1 MNLLPLFA
9 LLGIVGLLVILFVVS
24 RRRRQSSIPSAVQL
38 RVVDMLAFR
47 NLVDPEEE
55 AYLRRCVL
63 PSQFHALQ
71 RARMRAAA
79 DYIKAT
85 IHNSGVLLQVGQAA
99 ALSTE
104 PSVAASGKELIQIAL
119 RLRILA
125 LLALAKVYLRILM
138 PGAPLS
144 VGRLAERYHDAT
156 GLAARLLLLQKLRAA

>member
-1 MNLLPLFA
+1 MDA
-9 LLGIVGLLVILFVVS
+9 V
-24 RRRRQSSIPSAVQL
+24 VQL
-38 RVVDMLAFR
+38 ARETVVEGRPFAAPANTTRDTAVMQEML
-47 NLVDPEEE
+47 
-55 AYLRRCVL
+55 
-63 PSQFHALQ
+63 
-71 RARMRAAA
+71 ARMRAAA
-79 DYIKAT
+79 DYINAT

-156 GLAARLLLLQKLRAA
+156 GLAARLLLLQKLRTA